1 MLSIISA
8 ITAGI
13 LSLVQLVAMF
23 GPKHCYSC
31 NPNLEHMEKEHRS
44 NSSLPMEEWEECC
57 ESSSWGPDTVVYLVA
72 GLVVV
77 ALAITSATLACLAG
91 EEEQGTVWTQ
101 GGSFN
106 VFY

>member
-23 GPKHCYSC
+23 GPNHCYSC
-31 NPNLEHMEKEHRS
+31 NNNMGHMDKEHRS
-44 NSSLPMEEWEECC
+44 NSTLAPSMEEWEECC

-91 EEEQGTVWTQ
+91 EEEHGTVWTQ
-101 GGSFN
+101 GGPS
-106 VFY
+106 V